1 MEKKDMFRNESNG
14 YVKREQ
20 REEEKGYWFDK
31 WIIKILD
38 FLKLTSGHGLMGLGG
53 FWFLYGI
60 LQYLLVSGEVESAFQ
75 QQVQETFFLQ
85 AEIGLLIVGIGILIR
100 EIKK

>member
-1 MEKKDMFRNESNG
+1 MAEEEKNQS
-14 YVKREQ
+14 VV
-20 REEEKGYWFDK
+20 EEEKGFDK
-31 WIIKILD
+31 IIIKMLS
-38 FLKLTSGHGLMGLGG
+38 FLKLTSGTGLIGLGG

-60 LQYLLVSGEVESAFQ
+60 LQYVMVSVESVVQ

-100 EIKK
+100 EIKNLKK

>member
-1 MEKKDMFRNESNG
+1 MVEEKQVQSAG
-14 YVKREQ
+14 
-20 REEEKGYWFDK
+20 EEEKGFDK
-31 WIIKILD
+31 FIIKILG
-38 FLKLTSGHGLMGLGG
+38 FLKLTSGTGLIGLGG

-60 LQYLLVSGEVESAFQ
+60 LQYLFVSPESAFQ

-100 EIKK
+100 EVKKSKNK

>member
-1 MEKKDMFRNESNG
+1 MAEEEKNQS
-14 YVKREQ
+14 VV
-20 REEEKGYWFDK
+20 EEEKGFDK
-31 WIIKILD
+31 IIIKMLS
-38 FLKLTSGHGLMGLGG
+38 FLKLTSGTGLIGLGG

-60 LQYLLVSGEVESAFQ
+60 LQYVMVSVESAVQ

-100 EIKK
+100 EIKNLKK